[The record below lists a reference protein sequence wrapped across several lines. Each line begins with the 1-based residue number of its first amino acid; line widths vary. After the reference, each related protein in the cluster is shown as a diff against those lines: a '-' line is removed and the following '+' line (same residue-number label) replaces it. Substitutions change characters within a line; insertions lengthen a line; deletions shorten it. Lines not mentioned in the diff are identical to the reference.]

1 MLTTRG
7 HRPNRLEAVAI
18 FFSASLH
25 DRLYV
30 YVCKRRNEVKFS
42 SRVYTLDRKFRNI
55 FCRKIKK
62 RTREEEYRSIRRI
75 CEFYWEGKKRNDL
88 KFTKKDLE
96 TFEREIRTYTYT
108 YKRREHK
115 YEHRYRQ
122 ETRYTRNI

>member
-1 MLTTRG
+1 M
-7 HRPNRLEAVAI
+7 
-18 FFSASLH
+18 
-25 DRLYV
+25 
-30 YVCKRRNEVKFS
+30 KK
-42 SRVYTLDRKFRNI
+42 NI
-55 FCRKIKK
+55 VRFD
-62 RTREEEYRSIRRI
+62 EYANFIGG
-75 CEFYWEGKKRNDL
+75 EKKRNDL

>member
-1 MLTTRG
+1 M
-7 HRPNRLEAVAI
+7 
-18 FFSASLH
+18 
-25 DRLYV
+25 
-30 YVCKRRNEVKFS
+30 KK
-42 SRVYTLDRKFRNI
+42 NI
-55 FCRKIKK
+55 VRFD
-62 RTREEEYRSIRRI
+62 EYANFIGGG
-75 CEFYWEGKKRNDL
+75 EKKRNDL